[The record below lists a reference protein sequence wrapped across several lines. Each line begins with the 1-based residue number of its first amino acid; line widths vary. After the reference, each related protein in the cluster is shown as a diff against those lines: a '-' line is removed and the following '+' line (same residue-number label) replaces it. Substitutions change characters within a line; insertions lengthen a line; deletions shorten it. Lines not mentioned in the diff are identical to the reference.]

1 METLRRTVLE
11 MAEDFNTQMA
21 AFQKKYQTSVLQ
33 GASPDTKLLSDFTS
47 FRSFVLSSLKIL
59 QSQVELLF
67 SVCDKVEMQSRK
79 KILLLHGVPEIS
91 NEECNNIAANVFENK
106 LGLSNISLKRCHRLG
121 KAKPN
126 KPRAILIKFQ
136 DSSEKSKVWYAK
148 NKLKGSGVTLSEF
161 LTSARRAT
169 FMAARQRFGI
179 TNCWTKDGII
189 VVRGQDSSL
198 HHVTSLVELDAFCSL
213 SSDIPEET
221 SSALSPPVPDVRK
234 TRGAPPVSKS
244 KKMSKK

>member
-21 AFQKKYQTSVLQ
+21 AFQKDYQTSVLQ
-33 GASPDTKLLSDFTS
+33 GASPNTKLMSDFTS

-67 SVCDKVEMQSRK
+67 SVCDKAEMQSRK
-79 KILLLHGVPEIS
+79 KILLLHGVPEVS
-91 NEECNNIAANVFENK
+91 NEQCIKTAADIFENK
-106 LGLSNISLKRCHRLG
+106 LSLSNISLKRCHRLG
-121 KAKPN
+121 KAKTN

-136 DSSEKSKVWYAK
+136 ESSEKSKVWHAK
-148 NKLKGSGVTLSEF
+148 NKLKGTGFTLSEF

-169 FMAARQRFGI
+169 FLAARQRFGI
-179 TNCWTKDGII
+179 TNCWTKDGVI
-189 VVRGQDSSL
+189 VVRGQNGTL
-198 HHVTSLVELDAFCSL
+198 HHITSLAELDAFCSP

-221 SSALSPPVPDVRK
+221 SSVVSSPVPEVRK
-234 TRGAPPVSKS
+234 ARGVPVSKA
-244 KKMSKK
+244 KKVTKK

>member
-1 METLRRTVLE
+1 METIRRTVLD

-21 AFQKKYQTSVLQ
+21 VFQREYQSSVLQ
-33 GASPDTKLLSDFTS
+33 GASPNTKLMTEFTT

-79 KILLLHGVPEIS
+79 KILLLHGIPEQS
-91 NEECNNIAANVFENK
+91 NEKCNKIAADIFESK
-106 LGLSNISLKRCHRLG
+106 LCLSNISLKRCHRLG
-121 KAKPN
+121 KAKTN

-136 DSSEKSKVWYAK
+136 DSLDKSKVWYAK
-148 NKLKGSGVTLSEF
+148 TKLKGTGFTLSEF

-169 FMAARQRFGI
+169 FMAARQRLGI

-189 VVRGQDSSL
+189 IIRGQDGTL
-198 HHVTSLVELDAFCSL
+198 HHITSLVEMDAICSP
-213 SSDIPEET
+213 SSDVQEET
-221 SSALSPPVPDVRK
+221 SNVVSPVPEVRK
-234 TRGAPPVSKS
+234 TRGVPVAKS
-244 KKMSKK
+244 KKVSKK